1 MIKVFSVALLG
12 GGILL
17 LVFGVNAYNST
28 SSDISRFFTG
38 TGTDES
44 LWLLVGGTAVA
55 ILGIMGLVERPRSL

>member
-1 MIKVFSVALLG
+1 MIKVFSLALLG

-55 ILGIMGLVERPRSL
+55 ILGIMGLVQRPKSF